1 MCASMFSKR
10 RKRRNPAPPRK
21 STVVKQFE
29 PTRRCVHIST
39 MTDAAKKTTYAELGL
54 ESRLFK
60 AVARMGFV
68 HPTVIQVRV

>member
-1 MCASMFSKR
+1 M
-10 RKRRNPAPPRK
+10 
-21 STVVKQFE
+21 
-29 PTRRCVHIST
+29 HISI